1 MNMKKSLYAAIALLM
16 GVGTLHAEHVDK
28 TAALKTAAQ
37 FMQTLNPQASI
48 MVEPAKKSARRT
60 AEGTESTNEAY
71 YYIFNAENNQGFVI
85 VSGDDRTPQVLGYS
99 DKGHIDTQNVPVNLQ
114 EMLDSYEAQIKM
126 LDTMSDYVAGTAM
139 AKRRASST
147 RNSISP
153 MITTNWDQADPYW
166 NKCPQFMKEEG
177 SDEYELAYTGCVA
190 TSMSQIM
197 NFYKFPQQTTQEI
210 PSYEMVIAGDNYSYS
225 TQNTDPLPVTT
236 FDWEHMLNNY
246 NGAEAEVYTDAVATL
261 MLYAGHAVK
270 MQYGTSSSAAYTDD
284 IVPGFTKYFGYDA
297 STIRVVYRND
307 YEQNSW
313 NDLIYNE
320 LAAGRPMIYNGTAGS
335 GGGHSFICD
344 GFESGDYFHI
354 NWGWGGMSNGYF
366 LLEVMNPHASG
377 IGGASSSEGYNMK
390 QNAVI
395 GIQPGGGSE
404 VNPEQIVENLTAT
417 NLYWN
422 YSSDNV
428 TLYTDDDGFYRI
440 NKNYYLNV
448 GCSDHTGTGK
458 KYVVGIALYDETGTN
473 KLEDIWGETVFQ
485 TRATSATGLVTQIGK
500 GLDTRN
506 SYKFG
511 KNLAAGTY
519 RIVPVC
525 QLQGSDEWKPML
537 ESDRYYV
544 EFNVTTYG
552 YATAKCHPS
561 VSLEV
566 TNYAYIGKAKV
577 GSAES
582 IDVTLKNNSPD
593 RFYGN
598 LYLFVDNEPLDDQMT
613 PYTTTIQAEV
623 PAGGEKTVTFNFTP
637 KNSGAKSVKVCLDD
651 NGEKVLSKTSSIT
664 IAPAD
669 GGTMDLSV
677 AIEAVN
683 AVHQTPEEGAD
694 YPIHGN
700 IYDTH
705 SKFKVTLTNNDAY
718 EYNRYIL
725 VPLFICSQVEKTN
738 DDGSVTKKWGGQ
750 MVTYKME
757 TISIGAKETKDFYYE
772 FDNLAPGSVYSV
784 NVYARNDNPDDATGN
799 KTDNL
804 VGHGESKYYQINNG
818 VVTWTSAGV
827 RTSAQNN
834 GPITVAADAAA
845 VSLMGLGNEVQI
857 TPNDNP
863 NCLYFFDAEQTVP
876 ESLAGK
882 NVIKGYVAES
892 IVLADGYD
900 YFTPY
905 TFTAQNISYSRTF
918 AQGRPAQGGEQGWE
932 TLVLPFA
939 ATEVTDANGTAIDWY
954 KSDTDEIGKFW
965 ICNFSEEENDETYF
979 NYVATM
985 AADRPYLVAVPEG
998 SDLVNSELTFKAT
1011 KAQLKPG
1018 VVAVT
1023 SGKIHSMVGTYVKQT
1038 VENIYKLSNVGHQFE
1053 LATSGQEIGAFR
1065 AYFNTLEGQTSEAT
1079 ALTVLFKL
1087 TGDVEIPGDI
1097 NLDGVVNLADV
1108 TALVDILNNGWN
1120 SEVAHGATDING
1132 NGAFDVEDV
1141 EALAT
1146 LLLNK

>member
-28 TAALKTAAQ
+28 TAALETAAQ
-37 FMQTLNPQASI
+37 FMQTLNPLASI
-48 MVEPAKKSARRT
+48 MVEPAKKAARRT
-60 AEGTESTNEAY
+60 AEGTESTTEAY
-71 YYIFNAENNQGFVI
+71 YYIFNAKNDQGFVI

-99 DKGHIDTQNVPVNLQ
+99 DKGRLDTQNIPVNLQ

-126 LDTMSDYVAGTAM
+126 LDSMTDYEASSAM
-139 AKRRASST
+139 AKRRANAT

-166 NKCPQFMKEEG
+166 NKCPQFMVAEG
-177 SDEYELAYTGCVA
+177 SDKYELPYTGCVA

-197 NFYKFPQQTTQEI
+197 NFHKFPAYAPAMETYQFKV
-210 PSYEMVIAGDNYSYS
+210 PASNDSYANVDA
-225 TQNTDPLPVTT
+225 DPLPGVKL
-236 FDWEHMLNNY
+236 DWEHMLNNY
-246 NGAEAEVYTDAVATL
+246 TGAEPVEYTDAVANL
-261 MLYAGHAVK
+261 MLYAGYSVK
-270 MQYGTSSSAAYTDD
+270 MQYSTSASGAYTDD
-284 IVPGFTKYFGYDA
+284 IPAGFIKFGYNA
-297 STIRVVYRND
+297 NTIRIVYRND
-307 YEQNSW
+307 YSQDEW
-313 NDLIYNE
+313 NDLIYEE
-320 LAAGRPMIYNGTAGS
+320 LATGRPMIYNGTAGS

-344 GFESGDYFHI
+344 GYESGDYFHI

-366 LLEVMNPHASG
+366 LLEILNPHASG
-377 IGGASSSEGYNMK
+377 IGGSSSSEGYNIK
-390 QNAVI
+390 QNAII
-395 GIQPGGGSE
+395 GIMPDNG
-404 VNPEQIVENLTAT
+404 EQGESQINNLTVT
-417 NLYWN
+417 NISYN
-422 YSSDNV
+422 NSSINRTRSSQSDAF
-428 TLYTDDDGFYRI
+428 TL
-440 NKNYYLNV
+440 NKSYYFKLQF
-448 GCSDHTGTGK
+448 SDHFKSGL
-458 KYVVGIALYDETGTN
+458 KYWVAFAIYDETGTDQI
-473 KLEDIWGETVFQ
+473 EVFGESNNCKV
-485 TRATSATGLVTQIGK
+485 RETSASGELENIGQNYDSRNPLKFGK
-500 GLDTRN
+500 GL
-506 SYKFG
+506 
-511 KNLAAGTY
+511 AAGNY

-525 QLQGSDEWKPML
+525 KLENTDKWIPML
-537 ESDRYYV
+537 KSDRNYV
-544 EFNVTTYG
+544 AIT
-552 YATAKCHPS
+552 
-561 VSLEV
+561 V
-566 TNYAYIGKAKV
+566 TNTELTGTIHPIINLQATNYEFIGDAKV
-577 GSAES
+577 GRPERVNV
-582 IDVTLKNNSPD
+582 ILKNNSD
-593 RFYGN
+593 EDFFGS
-598 LYLFVDNEPLDDQMT
+598 LYLFVDNENIDEYGQ
-613 PYTTTIQAEV
+613 YTTTIQAEV
-623 PAGGEKTVTFNFTP
+623 PANNEKVVTFNFAP
-637 KNSGAKSVKVCLDD
+637 KNAGTKTVKICLDD
-651 NGEKVLSKTSSIT
+651 QSFKTLPGTGSIT
-664 IAPAD
+664 IAPSD
-669 GGTMDLSV
+669 GSQMDLSV

-705 SKFKVTLTNNDAY
+705 SRFKVTLTNNDAY

-738 DDGSVTKKWGGQ
+738 DDGSVTKRWGGQ

-757 TISIGAKETKDFYYE
+757 TISIPAGESKHFYYE

-799 KTDNL
+799 KTTNL
-804 VGHGESKYYQINNG
+804 VQNGQSKYYQINNG

-827 RTSAQNN
+827 RTSAANN
-834 GPITVAADAAA
+834 GPITVADDASA
-845 VSLMGLGNEVQI
+845 VSLMGLGNDVQI
-857 TPNDNP
+857 TPNANP

-876 ESLAGK
+876 ENLAGK
-882 NVIKGYVAES
+882 NVIKGYVAEN
-892 IVLADGYD
+892 IVLTDGFD

-918 AQGRPAQGGEQGWE
+918 TQGRATQGGEQGWE

-939 ATEVTDANGTAIDWY
+939 ATEVTDANGTAIEWY
-954 KSDTDEIGKFW
+954 KSDTDENGKFW
-965 ICNFSEEENDETYF
+965 VCNFSEEENDETYF

-998 SDLVNSELTFKAT
+998 SNLVNSALTFKAT
-1011 KAQLKPG
+1011 NAQLKPG

-1108 TALVDILNNGWN
+1108 TALVDILTNAWS

-1132 NGAFDVEDV
+1132 NGTFDEEDV
-1141 EALAT
+1141 TALVT